1 MVGVN
6 KVILIGNLGKDPEII
21 TFDTAKK
28 AIFPLATTEF
38 YRNKEGQKVE
48 QTDWHNIVC
57 WRSLAEISEKILKK
71 GTQIYLEG
79 KLRTRSWEDK
89 EGNKRYITEVL
100 AENFTVLSNR
110 NYAKNQDDIDLSP
123 IDDILNDNTE
133 PLEDLPF

>member
-1 MVGVN
+1 M
-6 KVILIGNLGKDPEII
+6 
-21 TFDTAKK
+21 
-28 AIFPLATTEF
+28 
-38 YRNKEGQKVE
+38 
-48 QTDWHNIVC
+48 
-57 WRSLAEISEKILKK
+57 KK

-100 AENFTVLSNR
+100 AENFTVLANR

>member
-1 MVGVN
+1 M
-6 KVILIGNLGKDPEII
+6 ILG
-21 TFDTAKK
+21 TAK
-28 AIFPLATTEF
+28 
-38 YRNKEGQKVE
+38 RNKEGQKVE

-100 AENFTVLSNR
+100 AENFTVLANR

>member
-28 AIFPLATTEF
+28 AIFPLVTTEF
-38 YRNKEGQKVE
+38 YRNKDGEKIE

-71 GTQIYLEG
+71 GTQRYLEG

-89 EGNKRYITEVL
+89 EGNRRHITEVL
-100 AENFTVLSNR
+100 AENFTVLANR
-110 NYAKNQDDIDLSP
+110 NYVKNQEEIEQNP

-133 PLEDLPF
+133 PLTDLPF